1 MEARRAGYGEC
12 STPEATEKRGN
23 RGAEETRETIESG
36 NGNLVE
42 MGSEQEEEEEGN
54 NEMEGEISEDEVP
67 PVQRRTRGGRVIRR
81 PDFFQAGG
89 K

>member
-1 MEARRAGYGEC
+1 M
-12 STPEATEKRGN
+12 
-23 RGAEETRETIESG
+23 
-36 NGNLVE
+36 E
-42 MGSEQEEEEEGN
+42 MGVSEAEQEEEEEEKGN